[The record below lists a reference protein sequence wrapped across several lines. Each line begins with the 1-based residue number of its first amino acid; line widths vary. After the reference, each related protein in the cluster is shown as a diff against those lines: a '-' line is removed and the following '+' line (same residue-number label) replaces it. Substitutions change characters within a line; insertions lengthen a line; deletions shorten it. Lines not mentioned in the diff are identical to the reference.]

1 MAMFALQGCIFV
13 SDSGPSKGVFQ
24 TTWTL
29 TQGGA
34 ATTCATVGAASVSF
48 LSTRASDSMGFD
60 DVFTC
65 SDMAGDTAPLT
76 IDSYSISVSVLDA
89 NDQVLGQTPT
99 PLSDNFDTCNST
111 ANDTCFVTLPNIE
124 FAF

>member
-1 MAMFALQGCIFV
+1 
-13 SDSGPSKGVFQ
+13 
-24 TTWTL
+24 
-29 TQGGA
+29 
-34 ATTCATVGAASVSF
+34 VSF

-65 SDMAGDTAPLT
+65 SDLAGTTSPLS
-76 IDSYSISVSVLDA
+76 IDDYSISVSVLDA

-99 PLSDNFDTCNST
+99 PLSANFDTCDSES
-111 ANDTCFVTLPNIE
+111 NDTCFVNLPNIE